1 MRSFVRHAGVS
12 LIAASLAFMA
22 LQPAVSEDQPEPSA
36 VVQPAAAANPAPA
49 TPNDPGPAEAAS
61 AVPDAP
67 GGPAPATE
75 PADASPAVASPAA
88 ASPAASPPAA
98 SPAVATAPAEPA
110 AADLAQAAPTSAVI
124 QGTVK
129 TASGTPVAGATVRFS
144 GPASA
149 GATTDANG
157 AFTVTVPP
165 GIYRI
170 DVTRGGYV
178 AAVLNDFA
186 VVAGTTVPVSV
197 TMNQAD
203 LSSLQTIGR
212 VSTVSRGSGSAINT
226 GTATSSYLTGQAFSD
241 LGNPQINDV
250 LQHLPD
256 VTIQHMG
263 SQQDTSIIVG
273 GVQPYETQVLIDGH
287 PLALGQY
294 GVWVSQYFPSYLIG
308 GVETQSGPG
317 NTTPFANIAVGGT
330 VNLLTPAFTRKPT
343 YEITTGVDN
352 YATQFTHFIATGA
365 AGKLQYVV
373 GAGTDGYNGPYYQ
386 TKQCDVTPGAA
397 PNTGT
402 IQFCGDASGSFF
414 SKGELVKLRYD
425 LSPVSSLEAGF
436 VGAWGGYSPQGTAW
450 GTSLGPL
457 TIVPCSGLCT
467 NPNYAYLVGR
477 NVNSLGWYPGSYIYN
492 NQTLFDAQFR
502 TSIGKDT
509 LLVRPYVGNIEP
521 EIIIGTGEIFY
532 PAGYSPVNQPND
544 PGFQTA
550 CANAFGS
557 TTNPSGGTTVVNG
570 QTACY
575 DSAYST
581 FELDKLYGTTVSYLH
596 PIGDSLL
603 DLTYDFHGQSTFAY
617 INNPQGVSVPF
628 STDRYSTLSLTG
640 DLHLVRNLG
649 IEAGLYDTRYTVVG
663 VKPASLTDATLVGF
677 ARTITRFDPHLALTL
692 RPSTDV
698 SYRASWGTSTTFP
711 YVGQLSGLATYEQ
724 PAQSLGVYALGGSL
738 TEKNAN
744 LKPEVAIAYG
754 LGVDKRFR
762 NGSVLSLDLQQSVI
776 HDVFEELTTSIPAN
790 GGLEG
795 IFSPI
800 NAAKLSTQLATVKY
814 RYAPRT
820 GFGFDL
826 TAAAERSIVQGLPPS
841 LYTAGTAGFPVNN
854 VQICGNGVAAPGIP
868 TCLPYLK
875 AYGRLTYAWRDGTF
889 ASLGADFE
897 GKNNAYFQR
906 PFTQVDLT
914 LRRPVT
920 KTLEVQI
927 GVQNLLNTN
936 NFGTYLPTPGA
947 GTPIV
952 AGSVDAAGN
961 EIQTSFIPSRI
972 PASPRIIRAQVR
984 FHTGR

>member
-1 MRSFVRHAGVS
+1 MRSFLRRAGVS
-12 LIAASLAFMA
+12 TMAASVLMLA
-22 LQPAVSEDQPEPSA
+22 LQPAFPEE
-36 VVQPAAAANPAPA
+36 QPAPSGTMEAVTASDPTPVAPSDPAPA
-49 TPNDPGPAEAAS
+49 AS
-61 AVPDAP
+61 ID
-67 GGPAPATE
+67 PAP
-75 PADASPAVASPAA
+75 
-88 ASPAASPPAA
+88 
-98 SPAVATAPAEPA
+98 PAEPA
-110 AADLAQAAPTSAVI
+110 EPAPDTPRDEPAGPTPVVPSDSTPAVTATDLAQAAPARPVI

-129 TASGTPVAGATVRFS
+129 TASGAPVAGATVTVS
-144 GPASA
+144 GPAA
-149 GATTDANG
+149 ATTTSDANG
-157 AFTVTVPP
+157 AFTLTVPP

-170 DVTRGGYV
+170 EVTRGGYV
-178 AAVLNDFA
+178 TAVLSDFA
-186 VVAGTTVPVSV
+186 VVAGTTTPVSV

-226 GTATSSYLTGQAFSD
+226 GTATSSYLTSKAFSD

-330 VNLLTPAFTRKPT
+330 VNLLTPAFTRQPT

-352 YATQFTHFIATGA
+352 YATQFTHFIATGS
-365 AGKLQYVV
+365 AGKLQYVL

-386 TKQCDVTPGAA
+386 TKQCDVTPGAS

-425 LSPVSSLEAGF
+425 LSRASSLEAGF

-467 NPNYAYLVGR
+467 NPNDAYLIGR
-477 NVNSLGWYPGSYIYN
+477 HLNSLGWYPGSYIYN

-502 TSIGKDT
+502 TSIGKNDT

-581 FELDKLYGTTVSYLH
+581 FELDKLYGTTVSWLH
-596 PIGDSLL
+596 PIGASLL

-649 IEAGLYDTRYTVVG
+649 IDVGLYDTRYTVVG

-677 ARTITRFDPHLALTL
+677 SRTISRFDPHLALTL
-692 RPSTDV
+692 RPSSDV

-744 LKPEVAIAYG
+744 LKPEVAIAYD

-776 HDVFEELTTSIPAN
+776 HDVFEELTTSVPAN

-800 NAAKLSTQLATVKY
+800 NAAKLNTQLATVKY

-820 GFGFDL
+820 GLGFDL

-875 AYGRLTYAWRDGTF
+875 GYGRLTYTWRDGTF
-889 ASLGADFE
+889 AALGVDYE
-897 GKNNAYFQR
+897 GKNNAYFQP

-920 KTLEVQI
+920 KSVEVQVGI
-927 GVQNLLNTN
+927 QNLLNTN

-952 AGSVDAAGN
+952 AGSVDGAGN
-961 EIQTSFIPSRI
+961 EIQTSFVPSRI

>member
-1 MRSFVRHAGVS
+1 MRSFLRRAGVS
-12 LIAASLAFMA
+12 TIAASILMLA
-22 LQPAVSEDQPEPSA
+22 LQPALPEEQPEPSA
-36 VVQPAAAANPAPA
+36 TVEAVTASDPTPVAPGDPTPVAPSDPAPA
-49 TPNDPGPAEAAS
+49 AS
-61 AVPDAP
+61 T
-67 GGPAPATE
+67 GPAP
-75 PADASPAVASPAA
+75 
-88 ASPAASPPAA
+88 
-98 SPAVATAPAEPA
+98 PAEPA
-110 AADLAQAAPTSAVI
+110 ESAPDAPRDEPAGPAPVAPSDSTPAPTATDLAQAAPAQPVI

-129 TASGTPVAGATVRFS
+129 TASGAPVAGATVTVS
-144 GPASA
+144 GPAA
-149 GATTDANG
+149 ATATSDANG
-157 AFTVTVPP
+157 AFTLSVPP
-165 GIYRI
+165 GIYRLE
-170 DVTRGGYV
+170 VTRGGYV
-178 AAVLNDFA
+178 TAVLTDFA

-226 GTATSSYLTGQAFSD
+226 GTATSSYLTDKAFSD

-352 YATQFTHFIATGA
+352 YATQFTHFIATGS
-365 AGKLQYVV
+365 AGKLQYVI
-373 GAGTDGYNGPYYQ
+373 GGGTDGYNGPYYQ
-386 TKQCDVTPGAA
+386 TKQCDVTPGAS

-414 SKGELVKLRYD
+414 SKGELVKLRYE
-425 LSPVSSLEAGF
+425 LSRASSLEAGF

-467 NPNYAYLVGR
+467 NPNYAYLIGR
-477 NVNSLGWYPGSYIYN
+477 NLNSLGWYPGSYIYN

-502 TSIGKDT
+502 TSIGKNDT

-532 PAGYSPVNQPND
+532 PAGFSPVNQPND

-581 FELDKLYGTTVSYLH
+581 FELDKLYGTTLSWLH
-596 PIGDSLL
+596 PIGESLL

-640 DLHLVRNLG
+640 DLHLIRNLG
-649 IEAGLYDTRYTVVG
+649 IDVGLYDTRYTVVG
-663 VKPASLTDATLVGF
+663 VKPASLTDPTLVGF
-677 ARTITRFDPHLALTL
+677 ARTISRFDPHLALTL
-692 RPSTDV
+692 RPSSDL

-738 TEKNAN
+738 TEKNAD
-744 LKPEVAIAYG
+744 LKPEVAIAYD

-776 HDVFEELTTSIPAN
+776 HDVFEELTTSVPAN

-800 NAAKLSTQLATVKY
+800 NAAKLNTQLATVKY

-820 GFGFDL
+820 GLGFDL

-841 LYTAGTAGFPVNN
+841 LYSAGTAGFPVNN

-875 AYGRLTYAWRDGTF
+875 GYGRLTYTWRDGTF
-889 ASLGADFE
+889 AALGVDYE
-897 GKNNAYFQR
+897 GKNNAYFQP

-920 KTLEVQI
+920 KTLEVQVGI
-927 GVQNLLNTN
+927 QNLLNTN

-952 AGSVDAAGN
+952 AGSVDGAGN
-961 EIQTSFIPSRI
+961 EIQTSFVPSRI